1 MGRPLKI
8 KKSTTKDIGFNNLGS
23 LTDPTYPATMT
34 AANFFG
40 VVGGA
45 NAQGGSSIATSSYPV
60 VKAVAFV
67 PGDSEYRNAY
77 IITQKG
83 TTKYLVAAINSI
95 ADEDIVAGRTYII
108 NTVGTTNWTLFG
120 ASANAAPGDVFTA
133 LGNGTNSGTGTVFL
147 VGTCA
152 LANDTTPASG
162 FMSITMNV
170 NGDSTEISIS
180 RLTNHY
186 ALDYSTPKVRYAVNF
201 FTDEA
206 SVIKSGTSGG
216 ANTASQQNTLQLGQ
230 VDQYTS

>member
-60 VKAVAFV
+60 VKAIAFV
-67 PGDSEYRNAY
+67 PGDSTYRNAY

-83 TTKYLVAAINSI
+83 STKYLVAAINSI
-95 ADEDIVAGRTYII
+95 ADEDIVAGRSYII
-108 NTVGTTNWTLFG
+108 NTVGTTNWQLFG
-120 ASANAAPGDVFTA
+120 APSNATAGEVFTA
-133 LGNGTNSGTGTVFL
+133 LTNGTNSGTGTVFL
-147 VGTCA
+147 VGTCS
-152 LANDTTPASG
+152 LADDVTPASG
-162 FMSITMNV
+162 FMSITINIG
-170 NGDSTEISIS
+170 GDSTEVTIS

-201 FTDEA
+201 FTDES

-216 ANTASQQNTLQLGQ
+216 ANTASQQNTLELAQI
-230 VDQYTS
+230 DQFTS

>member
-8 KKSTTKDIGFNNLGS
+8 KKSTTSDIGFNNVGS

-45 NAQGGSSIATSSYPV
+45 NAQGGSSIATSAYPV
-60 VKAVAFV
+60 VKAIAFV
-67 PGDSEYRNAY
+67 PGDSQYRDAY

-83 TTKYLVAAINSI
+83 STKYLVAAINTI
-95 ADEDIVAGRTYII
+95 NDEDIVAGNSYII
-108 NTVGTTNWTLFG
+108 NTVGTTNWQLFG
-120 ASANAAPGDVFTA
+120 APSNATAGDVFTA
-133 LGNGTNSGTGTVFL
+133 LANGSDSGTGTVYL
-147 VGTCA
+147 VGVCA
-152 LANDTTPASG
+152 LADDVTPAEG
-162 FMSITMNV
+162 FMSITINV
-170 NGDSTEISIS
+170 GGDSTEVTIS

-216 ANTASQQNTLQLGQ
+216 ANTATQQNTLELAQI
-230 VDQYTS
+230 DQFTS

>member
-8 KKSTTKDIGFNNLGS
+8 KKSTTSDIGFNNLGS

-34 AANFFG
+34 SANFFG

-45 NAQGGSSIATSSYPV
+45 NAQGGSSIATSAYPV
-60 VKAVAFV
+60 VKAIAFV
-67 PGDSEYRNAY
+67 PGDSTYRNAY

-83 TTKYLVAAINSI
+83 STKYLVAAINSI
-95 ADEDIVAGRTYII
+95 ADEDIVAGRSYII
-108 NTVGTTNWTLFG
+108 NTVGTTNWQLFG
-120 ASANAAPGDVFTA
+120 APSNATAGDIFTA
-133 LGNGTNSGTGTVFL
+133 LANGSNSGTGTVYL

-152 LANDTTPASG
+152 LADDVTPTSG
-162 FMSITMNV
+162 NMSITINIG
-170 NGDSTEISIS
+170 GDSTEVTIS

-216 ANTASQQNTLQLGQ
+216 ANTATQQNTLELAQI
-230 VDQYTS
+230 DQYTS

>member
-8 KKSTTKDIGFNNLGS
+8 KKTTTKDIGFNNLGS

-45 NAQGGSSIATSSYPV
+45 NAQGGSSIATSAYPV
-60 VKAVAFV
+60 VKAIAFV
-67 PGDSEYRNAY
+67 PGDSTYRDAY

-83 TTKYLVAAINSI
+83 STKYLVAAINSI
-95 ADEDIVAGRTYII
+95 ADEDIVAGRSYII
-108 NTVGTTNWTLFG
+108 NTVGTTNWQLFG
-120 ASANAAPGDVFTA
+120 APSNATAGEVFTA
-133 LGNGTNSGTGTVFL
+133 LANGTNSGTGTVFL
-147 VGTCA
+147 VGVCA
-152 LANDTTPASG
+152 LADDVTPTEG
-162 FMSITMNV
+162 NMSITINIG
-170 NGDSTEISIS
+170 GDSTEVTIS

-216 ANTASQQNTLQLGQ
+216 ANTATQQNTLELAQI
-230 VDQYTS
+230 DQFTS

>member
-8 KKSTTKDIGFNNLGS
+8 KKSTTSDIGFNNLGS

-45 NAQGGSSIATSSYPV
+45 NAQGGSSIATSAYPV
-60 VKAVAFV
+60 VKAIAFV
-67 PGDSEYRNAY
+67 PGDSTYRNAY

-83 TTKYLVAAINSI
+83 NSKYLVAAINSI
-95 ADEDIVAGRTYII
+95 ADEDIVAGRSYII

-120 ASANAAPGDVFTA
+120 ASVNAAPGDVFTA

-152 LANDTTPASG
+152 LVDDVTPTVG
-162 FMSITMNV
+162 NMSITINIG
-170 NGDSTEISIS
+170 GDSTEVTIS
-180 RLTNHY
+180 RLTNRY

-216 ANTASQQNTLQLGQ
+216 ANTASQQNTLELAQI
-230 VDQYTS
+230 DQFTS